1 MTKTPP
7 CADRANDP
15 QDWFIRA
22 DGKQYS
28 HDDLLTDAERHG
40 ISRTV
45 LAIGGETFEEH
56 ETRVERALNAARMN
70 RKRIMLARRRRSKS
84 LCWSEC
90 PIRDACMIQALDR
103 GEMHGTWGGYL
114 EEELAE
120 IRKEQ
125 ARRRRRAGARLY

>member
-1 MTKTPP
+1 MTQISP
-7 CADRANDP
+7 CADRTNDP

-28 HDDLLTDAERHG
+28 DDDLLTEVERRG

-45 LAIGGETFEEH
+45 LAIGGETAEEH
-56 ETRVERALNAARMN
+56 EIRVERALNAARSN
-70 RKRIMLARRRRSKS
+70 RKRIMLARRRRAKS
-84 LCWSEC
+84 LCWAEC
-90 PIRDACMIQALDR
+90 PIQDACLAQALGR

-120 IRKEQ
+120 VRKEQ
-125 ARRRRRAGARLY
+125 ARRRRRAGVRVF